1 VSEILKLNGTS
12 IGKAWTSVSKY
23 GLRRGLQDAAARWAQ
38 SRLSVPYDVVGDYEW
53 ILGQNNPARLP
64 TPKTGPL
71 RINWLLPGLGRGS
84 GGLLNIFRAIHNLE
98 KWGHENRV
106 YVLGNG
112 APSGAEAQELV
123 REFYFPIK
131 APIEALTGKVAD
143 SDALVGTGWKTAYAA
158 RTIANTSRKFYLVQD
173 LEDRFFPQG
182 SLCEFAKETYRWG
195 FQGIT
200 LGRWIADVLRSEFGM
215 TCTPFGFSYDRQVY
229 FPNGSDRIREQR
241 KRVLFYARPQTERR
255 GFELGL
261 LALSLVA
268 KRMPE
273 VEFVLVGFRPRKM
286 RVPFRAVFAGVLS
299 PAELAELYRSCDVAL
314 VLSHT
319 NLSMLP
325 LELMACECAV
335 VSNRAPNVEWLLTE
349 ETAQL
354 ANPTPHSLAEAV
366 LTLLDKEEL
375 HARKVAAGLAFAQG
389 TDWLSEIK
397 KIESAFYSGL
407 GLSQEWQSMPDGV
420 PLCAGGGQA
429 NSQGGL
435 R

>member
-1 VSEILKLNGTS
+1 VSEILKLSETP
-12 IGKAWTSVSKY
+12 IGKVWASVSKY
-23 GLRRGLQDAAARWAQ
+23 GLSGGLQDAAARWARN
-38 SRLSVPYDVVGDYEW
+38 RLNVPYDTARDYGW
-53 ILGQNNPARLP
+53 ILGENNPARLP
-64 TPKTGPL
+64 TPETGPL
-71 RINWLLPGLGRGS
+71 KINWLLPGLGRGS

-106 YVLGNG
+106 YVLGND

-131 APIEALTGKVAD
+131 APIEALTGEVAD
-143 SDALVGTGWKTAYAA
+143 SDALVGTGWTTAYAA
-158 RTIANTSRKFYLVQD
+158 RTIANTARKFYFVQD

-195 FQGIT
+195 FHGIT
-200 LGRWIADVLRSEFGM
+200 LGRWIADVLHSEFGM
-215 TCTPFGFSYDRQVY
+215 ACSPFGFSYDREVY
-229 FPNGSDRIREQR
+229 SPSGRVHIREQR
-241 KRVLFYARPQTERR
+241 KRVLFYSRPHTERR

-261 LALSLVA
+261 LALSLIA

-273 VEFVLVGFRPRKM
+273 VEFVLVGFRQRKM
-286 RVPFRAVFAGVLS
+286 RVPFRVVFAGVLS
-299 PAELAELYRSCDVAL
+299 PAELAGLYCSCDVAL

-325 LELMACECAV
+325 LELMACGCAV

-349 ETAQL
+349 ETTQL
-354 ANPTPHSLAEAV
+354 ANPTPQSLAEAV

-375 HARKVAAGLAFAQG
+375 HARKVAAGLAFAQA
-389 TDWLSEIK
+389 TDWILEIK
-397 KIESAFYSGL
+397 KIEDALYKGL
-407 GLSQEWQSMPDGV
+407 GLSHDWRSMPDGV
-420 PLCAGGGQA
+420 PLSAGAGQG
-429 NSQGGL
+429 SL